1 MNRNYAIKV
10 NFDIIIN
17 IINNFSCY
25 FFLCKFIVN
34 VGNHVYAFVF
44 LEGKTYLSDV
54 AECPNQKKC
63 RARYGVDQQNQWCKP
78 CR

>member
-1 MNRNYAIKV
+1 M
-10 NFDIIIN
+10 
-17 IINNFSCY
+17 
-25 FFLCKFIVN
+25 L
-34 VGNHVYAFVF
+34 FVI
-44 LEGKTYLSDV
+44 LEGGKTYLSDV